1 VREHQISVNLKPQ
14 QFELLQ
20 RLARE
25 KGYKSVSAY
34 VREKIVELAMNL
46 EPIGSN
52 EARSAGGQSLVDAK
66 LVKDLERIHEE
77 LRHFVQESLGA
88 TVEGG
93 VPLESSD
100 MVSTVESQSSSSSSN
115 VEKSVDIQVR
125 EDANRFEGQ
134 AIPRSNLGGFGFGLG
149 GLGAM
154 FGGRSG
160 GAGLLGGGDRL
171 SGYREILDDLE
182 ELADRAF
189 SISPRLGS
197 IEEET
202 EPESE
207 QEKEVAT
214 TALPVL
220 EEIPLEMVSVVPPV
234 DVNALSVELTLPDL
248 NEVSNLD
255 EVSNLEEVTERED
268 VSEQEQVTNTES
280 SIAAPDQIEAEAV
293 SPDVAGD
300 EFSGGEEVPLPA
312 HEMVAMAE
320 DDILSDLLDKE
331 LIALSQAPR
340 AENPFINLAS
350 PGFVFTPEVS
360 GQPTDQSAPITPPPQ
375 PSLDPFG
382 AEEQMTPPPQP
393 SLDPFGAEEQM
404 TPPSQPSLD
413 PFGAEEQMTPPPQP
427 SLDPFGAEEQ
437 MPPPPQPSLH
447 PFSSEEQKL
456 TPASSIY
463 NADSNESVMGALADS
478 LESNSA
484 ANVNKT
490 SSEDDKTAKPS
501 GVVKGSSQ
509 GGESQDVSSGGVSG
523 LSGGP
528 PPKRRRT

>member
-34 VREKIVELAMNL
+34 VREKIVELAMDL
-46 EPIGSN
+46 EPIGGN
-52 EARSAGGQSLVDAK
+52 EARSVGGQSLVDAR

-88 TVEGG
+88 TVEGD
-93 VPLESSD
+93 VPLEGSD

-149 GLGAM
+149 GLGSM

-255 EVSNLEEVTERED
+255 EVSNFDEVTEQEEVT
-268 VSEQEQVTNTES
+268 NIES
-280 SIAAPDQIEAEAV
+280 SIAVPDQIEAEAV

-340 AENPFINLAS
+340 TENPFINLAS
-350 PGFVFTPEVS
+350 PGFVFAPEVS
-360 GQPTDQSAPITPPPQ
+360 GQPTEQSAPMTSSPQPSLDPFGAEEQMTLPPQ

-382 AEEQMTPPPQP
+382 AEEQMTLPPQP

-404 TPPSQPSLD
+404 TSS
-413 PFGAEEQMTPPPQP
+413 PQP
-427 SLDPFGAEEQ
+427 SLDPFGAEKQET
-437 MPPPPQPSLH
+437 PPPQPSLH

-456 TPASSIY
+456 TPTSSIY

-484 ANVNKT
+484 ANVSKT

>member
-1 VREHQISVNLKPQ
+1 MREHQISVNLKPQ

-52 EARSAGGQSLVDAK
+52 EARSAGGQSVVDAR

-77 LRHFVQESLGA
+77 LRHFVQESLGTA
-88 TVEGG
+88 VEGG
-93 VPLESSD
+93 TPLESSD
-100 MVSTVESQSSSSSSN
+100 MVSTVEAHSSSD

-154 FGGRSG
+154 FGGRAG

-197 IEEET
+197 IEEEA

-234 DVNALSVELTLPDL
+234 DVNALSVELTLPDI
-248 NEVSNLD
+248 NAVSNLD
-255 EVSNLEEVTERED
+255 EVSEREEVTKI
-268 VSEQEQVTNTES
+268 ES
-280 SIAAPDQIEAEAV
+280 SIAATDQIEAEAV
-293 SPDVAGD
+293 SPDVADGL
-300 EFSGGEEVPLPA
+300 FSGGEEVPLPA

-340 AENPFINLAS
+340 TENPFINLAS

-360 GQPTDQSAPITPPPQ
+360 GPPNDQSAQMTPPQPSLDSFGAEEQMTSPPQ

-382 AEEQMTPPPQP
+382 AEELMTPPPQP

-404 TPPSQPSLD
+404 TS
-413 PFGAEEQMTPPPQP
+413 
-427 SLDPFGAEEQ
+427 
-437 MPPPPQPSLH
+437 PPQPSLH
-447 PFSSEEQKL
+447 PFSSEEQEP

-463 NADSNESVMGALADS
+463 SADSNESVMGALADS

-490 SSEDDKTAKPS
+490 SSDDDKTAKPD

>member
-1 VREHQISVNLKPQ
+1 MREHQISVNLKPQ

-46 EPIGSN
+46 EPAGPN
-52 EARSAGGQSLVDAK
+52 EAGGAGAQAFVDAK

-88 TVEGG
+88 VVEGDAPVEG
-93 VPLESSD
+93 TD
-100 MVSTVESQSSSSSSN
+100 MVSTAN
-115 VEKSVDIQVR
+115 IDKAADIQVR

-149 GLGAM
+149 GLGSM
-154 FGGRSG
+154 FGERAGSRAG

-202 EPESE
+202 KPASE
-207 QEKEVAT
+207 QDKEVAV

-220 EEIPLEMVSVVPPV
+220 EEIPMEMVSVVPPV
-234 DVNALSVELTLPDL
+234 DVNALSVELTLPEL
-248 NEVSNLD
+248 NEVASADDAPAALTEIESSPEPLD
-255 EVSNLEEVTERED
+255 QVEPLAINQVAINQVEPVAISQNETESQFLGGEKDPLPLISDPVS
-268 VSEQEQVTNTES
+268 VSE
-280 SIAAPDQIEAEAV
+280 
-293 SPDVAGD
+293 
-300 EFSGGEEVPLPA
+300 
-312 HEMVAMAE
+312 HEIVAMAE
-320 DDILSDLLDKE
+320 DDILSDLLDNE

-340 AENPFINLAS
+340 TENPFVNLAS

-360 GQPTDQSAPITPPPQ
+360 ATTELVQQQETQEQQETWAQHASLAPI
-375 PSLDPFG
+375 
-382 AEEQMTPPPQP
+382 
-393 SLDPFGAEEQM
+393 
-404 TPPSQPSLD
+404 
-413 PFGAEEQMTPPPQP
+413 
-427 SLDPFGAEEQ
+427 
-437 MPPPPQPSLH
+437 
-447 PFSSEEQKL
+447 SSEEQEL
-456 TPASSIY
+456 IP
-463 NADSNESVMGALADS
+463 ESGLGALADS
-478 LESNSA
+478 LELDGS
-484 ANVNKT
+484 ANVSKT
-490 SSEDDKTAKPS
+490 SSDDDKTVKPD

>member
-1 VREHQISVNLKPQ
+1 MREHQISVNLKPQ

-46 EPIGSN
+46 EP
-52 EARSAGGQSLVDAK
+52 AGDKEVGGAGAQAFVDAK

-88 TVEGG
+88 VVEGSL
-93 VPLESSD
+93 P
-100 MVSTVESQSSSSSSN
+100 VESTDMDSK
-115 VEKSVDIQVR
+115 VKIERADDIQVR
-125 EDANRFEGQ
+125 EDVNRFEGQ

-154 FGGRSG
+154 FGERSGGRAG

-202 EPESE
+202 KPESG
-207 QEKEVAT
+207 QDKEVAA

-234 DVNALSVELTLPDL
+234 DVNALSVELTLPEV
-248 NEVSNLD
+248 NEVSNVD
-255 EVSNLEEVTERED
+255 DAVAAIAD
-268 VSEQEQVTNTES
+268 IES
-280 SIAAPDQIEAEAV
+280 SAAPPGPVEPVAV
-293 SPDVAGD
+293 SQD
-300 EFSGGEEVPLPA
+300 EPAVISQDESAVTSQPEPAVTSQPEPAAVSQDESESRFSGSEEVPIPVPE

-320 DDILSDLLDKE
+320 DDLLSDLLDNE

-340 AENPFINLAS
+340 TENPFVNLAS

-360 GQPTDQSAPITPPPQ
+360 AAQAVDIPEQQEIPELQDSQAQQ
-375 PSLDPFG
+375 PSLEPFG
-382 AEEQMTPPPQP
+382 SLEE
-393 SLDPFGAEEQM
+393 EE
-404 TPPSQPSLD
+404 
-413 PFGAEEQMTPPPQP
+413 
-427 SLDPFGAEEQ
+427 
-437 MPPPPQPSLH
+437 
-447 PFSSEEQKL
+447 L
-456 TPASSIY
+456 TP
-463 NADSNESVMGALADS
+463 ESGMGALADS
-478 LESNSA
+478 LELDGA

-490 SSEDDKTAKPS
+490 SSDDDKTAKPD
-501 GVVKGSSQ
+501 GVVKGSPQ